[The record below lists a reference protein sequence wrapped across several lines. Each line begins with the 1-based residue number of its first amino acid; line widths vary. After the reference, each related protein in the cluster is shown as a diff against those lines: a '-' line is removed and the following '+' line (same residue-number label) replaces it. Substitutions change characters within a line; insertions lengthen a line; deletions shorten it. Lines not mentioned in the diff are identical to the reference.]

1 MAIYNPAILCGDPQ
15 NKNFNNYPTGTI
27 ICNPKTAGLYTAVG
41 GQSVAIGVNNKI
53 TPSATIWVG
62 NLPSGKNTKYST
74 LPSQIIDDIIQD
86 DLNSFIED
94 NIDDID
100 NNCFDGIYERMLFQ
114 FGDENAKIL
123 IPGLRKMLHESGIDD
138 LKHMT
143 QLPSYYCYHD
153 LDTSKFE
160 IPYNINEVFRS
171 ALEHM
176 PNLDTIVWHTKYP
189 DNLNPFPSYY
199 SIYQILETDM
209 KHWKPLTIDF
219 PDHKYDKKWVKDLK
233 IFLKFKKNHITG
245 DVKNLRI
252 KFNDKKKEIKV
263 I

>member
-1 MAIYNPAILCGDPQ
+1 MAIYSPTIIYGDPQ

-27 ICNPKTAGLYTAVG
+27 ICDPKTAGLYTVIG

-53 TPSATIWVG
+53 TSATACVATAA
-62 NLPSGKNTKYST
+62 SGKNIKYST
-74 LPSQIIDDIIQD
+74 IPSQMIDNIIQD
-86 DLNSFIED
+86 DLYDFIED

-100 NNCFDGIYERMLFQ
+100 NNCFDGIYERILIQ

-123 IPGLRKMLHESGIDD
+123 IPELKKMLHESGIDD

-153 LDTSKFE
+153 LEICKFE
-160 IPYNINEVFRS
+160 IPYNIVEVFHS

-176 PNLDTIVWHTKYP
+176 PNLDTIIWYTKYP

-199 SIYQILETDM
+199 SIHHVLETDM
-209 KHWKPLTIDF
+209 AHWKSLTIEF
-219 PDHKYDKKWVKDLK
+219 PDRKYDKKWVKDLK
-233 IFLKFKKNHITG
+233 IFLKCKKNQITK
-245 DVKNLRI
+245 DLKNLKI
-252 KFNDKKKEIKV
+252 KFNDKKKEIKIV
-263 I
+263 

>member
-1 MAIYNPAILCGDPQ
+1 MAIYSPTIICGDPQ

-27 ICNPKTAGLYTAVG
+27 ICDPKTAGLYTAIG

-53 TPSATIWVG
+53 TSATSLLG
-62 NLPSGKNTKYST
+62 KLPSGKNIKYSK
-74 LPSQIIDDIIQD
+74 LPFQILDDITES
-86 DLNSFIED
+86 DLNTFIED

-100 NNCFDGIYERMLFQ
+100 NNCFDGIYERVLIQ

-123 IPGLRKMLHESGIDD
+123 IPKLKKMFHESGIDD

-153 LDTSKFE
+153 LEMCKFE
-160 IPYNINEVFRS
+160 IPYNIVEVFHS
-171 ALEHM
+171 ALEHI
-176 PNLDTIVWHTKYP
+176 PNLDTIVWYTRYP

-199 SIYQILETDM
+199 SIYHVLETYM
-209 KHWKPLTIDF
+209 KHWKPLTIEF
-219 PDHKYDKKWVKDLK
+219 PDCKYDKKWVKNLK
-233 IFLKFKKNHITG
+233 RSLKYKKNHITG
-245 DVKNLRI
+245 ELKNLRI